1 MEIYF
6 PFLKTVWLNT
16 DTFYLKLS
24 PFQSLEHL
32 TLFSFPVELTN
43 IFFQKLSSTITDIY
57 RKYFEFEYNLKYSFH
72 VILYKILKPS
82 KIVTISWPTDR

>member
-6 PFLKTVWLNT
+6 PFLQTVWLNT

-24 PFQSLEHL
+24 PFQSLEYL

-57 RKYFEFEYNLKYSFH
+57 RKYFEFEYNLKYSSH

>member
-6 PFLKTVWLNT
+6 PFLQTVWLNT

-43 IFFQKLSSTITDIY
+43 IFFQKLSSTITDI
-57 RKYFEFEYNLKYSFH
+57 
-72 VILYKILKPS
+72 
-82 KIVTISWPTDR
+82 